1 MKLMKRIIKAFYILL
16 WRCVNAPTL
25 WMNHVSLGK
34 HVSIQGRLYLK
45 TVGRKEKHSIYIG
58 NNVNINSCL
67 SANPI
72 GGQNKTIL
80 YTNGS
85 GRICIDDDVGISN
98 SAIVSHTSIK
108 IGSQTIIGNGTRIYD
123 TDFHSIYPNERLDG
137 NRNINT
143 QPVTIGKRVF
153 IGGHCLILKGVAI
166 GDEAVIG
173 AGSVVTK
180 SVPAREIWAGNPAHY
195 IRKLIPCENEKG
207 GML

>member
-1 MKLMKRIIKAFYILL
+1 MNAPLL
-16 WRCVNAPTL
+16 WL
-25 WMNHVSLGK
+25 NHVELGK
-34 HVSIQGRLYLK
+34 HVSIRGRLYLK
-45 TVGRKEKHSIYIG
+45 TTGRKEKHSIYIG

-80 YTNGS
+80 YTNGAGS
-85 GRICIDDDVGISN
+85 ICIEDGVGISN
-98 SAIVSHTSIK
+98 SAIVSHTSIR
-108 IGSQTIIGNGTRIYD
+108 IGAQTIIGNGTRIYD

-153 IGGHCLILKGVAI
+153 IGGHCLILKGVVI

-180 SVPAREIWAGNPAHY
+180 SVPAREVWAGNPAKMVGK
-195 IRKLIPCENEKG
+195 IG
-207 GML
+207 